1 MSPMVSS
8 SLRLERTIA
17 KVLTTSSIFG
27 RTLTCVRCHIPLQ
40 SPLMIL
46 CYLESVEEADNNE
59 ALELDDEQYPV
70 LPENVLDLRLH
81 QRKAILRQYM
91 AAVRRT
97 YSVLPILHCDQS

>member
-1 MSPMVSS
+1 
-8 SLRLERTIA
+8 
-17 KVLTTSSIFG
+17 
-27 RTLTCVRCHIPLQ
+27 
-40 SPLMIL
+40 MIL